1 MLRKHQERSRRNRIA
16 PCARKNVWIDY
27 EWQKKRLSQ
36 CPRKYETEARRV
48 AEILGL

>member
-1 MLRKHQERSRRNRIA
+1 MRRQSRKHPRHIRIMSNNS
-16 PCARKNVWIDY
+16 KSLWFDY

-36 CPRKYETEARRV
+36 CPEKYETEARKV

>member
-1 MLRKHQERSRRNRIA
+1 MLRKYQERSRRNRIVSSI
-16 PCARKNVWIDY
+16 RKNVWVDY

>member
-1 MLRKHQERSRRNRIA
+1 MLRKYQERSRRNGVVPSI
-16 PCARKNVWIDY
+16 RKNVWIDY

-36 CPRKYETEARRV
+36 CPEKYETEARKV

>member
-1 MLRKHQERSRRNRIA
+1 MLRKCQERSRLNRVVHST
-16 PCARKNVWIDY
+16 RKSVWIEY

-36 CPRKYETEARRV
+36 CPEKYETEARKV

>member
-1 MLRKHQERSRRNRIA
+1 MLRNCQKRTRHTRTVPSI
-16 PCARKNVWIDY
+16 RKNAWVDY

-36 CPRKYETEARRV
+36 CPEKYETEARKV

>member
-1 MLRKHQERSRRNRIA
+1 MLKKLQRRPRSI
-16 PCARKNVWIDY
+16 PIVPSTHKSVWIEY

-36 CPRKYETEARRV
+36 CPRKYETEARKV

>member
-1 MLRKHQERSRRNRIA
+1 MLRKHQGRSRRNRVM
-16 PCARKNVWIDY
+16 PSARKSVWIDY

-36 CPRKYETEARRV
+36 CPRKYQAEARKV